1 MYYYKVFGYIFR
13 CRHEIKQLYEVPA
26 TEIFDVDIIIG
37 EMPEEV
43 MEAVRHA
50 DIFPCIAW
58 NGERFWMNNAY
69 GILAVYKSGEIY
81 AKSISDKDTFYLL
94 QFVLGYGIA
103 MYAHLNNRIAIHCGS
118 VAIDDKCVMI
128 SGDSGAGKSTL
139 THELISDGALMLS
152 DDVVAIGYDENGEV
166 LVYPAF
172 PQQKLCRNAALEKG
186 FDLDELLYVDPEKD
200 KFAVLHAESFTPKP
214 YKLHSLYYLQCYE
227 PKPESADTVRTT
239 PAALRTKQL
248 DGFNKVAVLIENLYL
263 GCLIPNTGLSA
274 EAFQLCVDC
283 IKSANVY
290 FIKRPAGVNTLPE
303 IKQFIHDTLNQ

>member
-26 TEIFDVDIIIG
+26 TETFDVDIIIG

-118 VAIDDKCVMI
+118 VAIDNKCIMI

-139 THELISDGALMLS
+139 THELISDGALMLG
-152 DDVVAIGYDENGEV
+152 DDVVAIGYDEKGGV
-166 LVYPAF
+166 MVYPAF
-172 PQQKLCRNAALEKG
+172 PQQKLCRNAAIEKG
-186 FDLDELLYVDPEKD
+186 FDLNELLYVDPEKD
-200 KFAVLHAESFTPKP
+200 KFAVLHEESFTPTP
-214 YKLHSLYYLQCYE
+214 HKLHSLYYLKCYE
-227 PKPESADTVRTT
+227 PKTNTSANDDAGTL
-239 PAALRTKQL
+239 LRTIQI
-248 DGFNKVAVLIENLYL
+248 DGFNKVSVIIENLYL
-263 GCLIPNTGLSA
+263 GCIIPNTGLSA

-290 FIKRPAGVNTLPE
+290 LLKRPAGINTLPE
-303 IKQFIHDTLNQ
+303 IKQFIYETLQK